1 MGISRGVEAKRSAL
15 DLLVDPGLVAP
26 GASGEHLAERA
37 VDGHLK
43 AARADPA
50 GERAGQVKPVERKD
64 RAAAWLDPENV
75 SGVAAVGHRE
85 DTGGI
90 AAQEQSG
97 VEPAHSGRWF
107 RALLTTA

>member
-37 VDGHLK
+37 VDGHLE

-50 GERAGQVKPVERKD
+50 GE
-64 RAAAWLDPENV
+64 
-75 SGVAAVGHRE
+75 
-85 DTGGI
+85 
-90 AAQEQSG
+90 
-97 VEPAHSGRWF
+97 
-107 RALLTTA
+107 